1 MSAPTPSQ
9 EVFTGPID
17 HNTKKADLQA
27 LARAL
32 SLPIKVDGRTLVK
45 EDLRANIETRL
56 FGSGQDNTLEQDP
69 CFAQLYESR
78 KTREKKAVKGKK
90 RKTSAQKTAEDVA
103 DQAKPTPKLTPANL
117 KLLEGK
123 VTTDPPAGFAPLGLH
138 SDPQVKKIKRKIS
151 GSSLTTTATE
161 KSDEDITPP
170 KPDNAAGSANT
181 NGDQE
186 SGEDGDEDVEDNKPK
201 TSTAVI
207 DAPILVKFSHPTDK
221 SQPTTEIFVHGLR
234 INNVVTPG
242 GRPQYEADLR
252 AVVPAALNHLS
263 PIKNDRAARIA
274 RPGLT
279 ADAGTMP
286 IGHVGELLD
295 AQNVPDKLQYQRVYK
310 MALKEQGEDL
320 VCDLFYEPQ
329 SMSASSAGPAIHQ
342 AGSSSST
349 PVTTSLT
356 GVGSDRPFDIAK
368 ARAAAR
374 PPLQRASINSPEE
387 LFQLLRFMAGSEK
400 LTIRTNVVGRDAL
413 MSFREFD
420 PFFKKFA
427 PYKKHKGGYLIPAD
441 YVATPEI
448 AAAIPNWADFRN
460 TMFTKELMIHAA
472 GVGKTATNEVHIL
485 IGTASQLNNDL
496 GSYLRTGHRSDVE
509 ATDKTRELED
519 RYGGMQYREFK
530 AMLQEEIEENKAGP
544 SRPRKTAAKSKR
556 ARTEEASDEEVE
568 RPKKSKKAVDK
579 ELRKLEKRVKE
590 LKKLKVKDDG
600 ISSDNL
606 DGDTA

>member
-56 FGSGQDNTLEQDP
+56 FGSGEDNTLEQDP
-69 CFAQLYESR
+69 RFAQLYESR

-201 TSTAVI
+201 TST
-207 DAPILVKFSHPTDK
+207 T
-221 SQPTTEIFVHGLR
+221 PTTEIFVHGLR

-342 AGSSSST
+342 AGSSSLT

-356 GVGSDRPFDIAK
+356 GVGSDRPF
-368 ARAAAR
+368 
-374 PPLQRASINSPEE
+374 
-387 LFQLLRFMAGSEK
+387 
-400 LTIRTNVVGRDAL
+400 V
-413 MSFREFD
+413 
-420 PFFKKFA
+420 
-427 PYKKHKGGYLIPAD
+427 
-441 YVATPEI
+441 
-448 AAAIPNWADFRN
+448 
-460 TMFTKELMIHAA
+460 
-472 GVGKTATNEVHIL
+472 
-485 IGTASQLNNDL
+485 
-496 GSYLRTGHRSDVE
+496 
-509 ATDKTRELED
+509 
-519 RYGGMQYREFK
+519 
-530 AMLQEEIEENKAGP
+530 
-544 SRPRKTAAKSKR
+544 
-556 ARTEEASDEEVE
+556 
-568 RPKKSKKAVDK
+568 
-579 ELRKLEKRVKE
+579 
-590 LKKLKVKDDG
+590 
-600 ISSDNL
+600 
-606 DGDTA
+606 